1 MDTPGVS
8 VKNRYFSPSRPLLA
22 SPGNQNRYFLKGIL
36 MKIDTFVHPRRLTLM
51 QMRLRNLY
59 IYTSP
64 KTGVAGLM
72 DWWGPFAGNFCLL
85 PLNTAAPL
93 PLSTLIP
100 ARMEP
105 YMFPH
110 AELLSLVT
118 SGVGEVPQPLGDP
131 CLSFPSP
138 PLLM

>member
-1 MDTPGVS
+1 
-8 VKNRYFSPSRPLLA
+8 
-22 SPGNQNRYFLKGIL
+22 

-100 ARMEP
+100 ARMES